1 MMDDGENKTIGP
13 EDSIL
18 TSVKKLLG
26 IEEDN
31 EAFDMEIML
40 HINGAIT
47 ILTQIGVGPST
58 GYIVTNKEDTYSNW
72 LGNTALYQNI
82 PLYLFWKT
90 RLSFDPPTNASV
102 IKNYEDSIREAEC
115 RLSYLV
121 DPSNTFE

>member
-1 MMDDGENKTIGP
+1 MAIDGTKKVGP

-26 IEEDN
+26 LEEDN
-31 EAFDMEIML
+31 EAFDLEIML
-40 HINGAIT
+40 YINGAIT

-58 GYIVTNKEDTYSNW
+58 GYIVSSKEDTYSDW
-72 LGNTALYQNI
+72 IGDTTLYQII

-115 RLSYLV
+115 RLNYLV
-121 DPSNTFE
+121 DPPNTFE

>member
-1 MMDDGENKTIGP
+1 MAIDGTKKVGP

-18 TSVKKLLG
+18 ISVKKLLG
-26 IEEDN
+26 LEEEN
-31 EAFDMEIML
+31 EAFDLEIML
-40 HINGAIT
+40 YINGAIT

-58 GYIVTNKEDTYSNW
+58 GYIVTSKEDTYSDW
-72 LGNTALYQNI
+72 LGDTTLYQVI

-90 RLSFDPPTNASV
+90 RLSFDSPTNASV
-102 IKNYEDSIREAEC
+102 IKEYKDSIREAEC

>member
-1 MMDDGENKTIGP
+1 MDEDKNKTIGP

-26 IEEDN
+26 LEEDN

-47 ILTQIGVGPST
+47 ILTQIGVGPTT
-58 GYIVTNKEDTYSNW
+58 GYIVTSKENTYSDW
-72 LGNTALYQNI
+72 LGNTDLYQNI

-102 IKNYEDSIREAEC
+102 IKNYQDSIREAEC

-121 DPSNTFE
+121 DPPNTFE